1 MPCKQWKKSIKGVD
15 DIELGIP
22 RASPLIYHCTA
33 PESGKAGGI
42 VFVIPDFNDEAD
54 GEVFNAL
61 RARLANEY
69 GLLAV
74 TVEYHCY
81 RSRLQDGAQL
91 DLSEEEFSALRKI
104 CADHYVA
111 LLDRNALIPALKQL
125 QEPYEFE
132 FRVIPANNDY
142 QNFGVMQAL
151 DHLAVLHDLM
161 QDDAACS
168 FDSRNIMAMGAGH
181 GGYLAHLIAKF
192 APNALRAVF
201 DADSRTSL
209 PPSYLFGEQAG
220 SDVPYYYHLNKIR
233 ISPVINTRWRQE
245 ASGDAAF
252 TKDRAE
258 IRDVALASH
267 IGSMQHASQ
276 KTARDHC
283 HYRLMTS
290 SVCDASIAAQKLRQT
305 TLLRQSGFDAEIRQQ
320 QPAQGGKAA
329 AETQPLRELA
339 SMFEACYP
347 ALPALA
353 EHPAAWQSRVSYL
366 SGELLY
372 CIDFEQFGCHAM
384 VVPVERERKQ
394 FMRY

>member
-1 MPCKQWKKSIKGVD
+1 MPCKEWTKSIKGVD

-22 RASPLIYHCTA
+22 RASQLVYHCAA
-33 PESGKAGGI
+33 PGSGKVKGL
-42 VFVIPDFNDEAD
+42 VFVIPDFNDEAKG
-54 GEVFNAL
+54 GEFNVL
-61 RARLANEY
+61 RARLADEH

-81 RSRLQDGAQL
+81 RSRLQDRAQL
-91 DLSEEEFSALRKI
+91 ELSEEEFSTLRKL
-104 CADHYVA
+104 CAGHYVA

-125 QEPYEFE
+125 PEPYEFE
-132 FRVIPANNDY
+132 FRVIPVNNDY

-161 QDDAACS
+161 QDESACD
-168 FDSRNIMAMGAGH
+168 FDWRNIMAMGAGH

-192 APNALRAVF
+192 APNTLRAVF

-209 PPSYLFGEQAG
+209 PPSYLFGEQVGNDA
-220 SDVPYYYHLNKIR
+220 PYYYHLGKIR
-233 ISPVINTRWRQE
+233 ISPIIDTRWRQE

-267 IGSMQHASQ
+267 IGSMMHASQ
-276 KTARDHC
+276 KTTRDHC

-320 QPAQGGKAA
+320 PAQGGEVA
-329 AETQPLRELA
+329 AETQPVKELA
-339 SMFEACYP
+339 AMFEACYP

-366 SGELLY
+366 SGDLLY
-372 CIDFEQFGCHAM
+372 CFDFDQFGCQAM
-384 VVPVERERKQ
+384 VVPVERKRKQ